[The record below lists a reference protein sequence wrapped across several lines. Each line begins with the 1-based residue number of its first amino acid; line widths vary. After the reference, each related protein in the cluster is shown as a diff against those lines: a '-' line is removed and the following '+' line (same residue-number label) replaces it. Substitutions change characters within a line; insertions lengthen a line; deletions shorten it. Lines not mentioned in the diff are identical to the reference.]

1 MNKNH
6 SLGSDALQLTM
17 SKMVVLIISMVTGML
32 LSRFRSFE
40 EYGTYSQ
47 ITMVVT
53 MVTTIVMM
61 GLPNSLNYF
70 LAKADTN
77 EERRHF
83 LSVYYTASTA
93 LSLLVGIVL
102 VCITPL
108 LVAYFQNPLIKNF
121 IYFLALFPWTKIICS
136 SVENVLV
143 VYRKT
148 GFIAVYRIANSISL
162 LGIIVLVQL
171 MNWSFSVYML
181 LYLLVEAVFTLWV
194 YTIVYCNAGSIGFS
208 FDFHLIKTILVFSI
222 PLGLASM
229 VGTLN
234 VELDKFVIG
243 GMMGTEKLAIY
254 TNASK
259 EMPVTI
265 IASSITAVLMPQMVR
280 MLKNG
285 KKTDA
290 VKLWGNATALS
301 FTVICFLAFA
311 LFVFAPEVMTV
322 LYSEKY
328 ISGTPVFRVYSLV
341 LLLRCT
347 YFGMILNTTGHTKF
361 IFYSSLGSLA
371 LNLALNYLFYYLVG
385 FIGPAI
391 ASFVSQLFIDIL
403 QLIWSARLLK
413 ISFSKIFPWKYLAAV
428 LLFNI
433 ASAAVFMLLK
443 MVIPLENYVGAVLE
457 AIILGIVW
465 FIFVALLQAKKIKQ
479 QWINIKGE

>member
-1 MNKNH
+1 MNNSR
-6 SLGSDALQLTM
+6 SLGSNALQLTA
-17 SKMVVLIISMVTGML
+17 SKMVALLISIVTGML

-47 ITMVVT
+47 ITMVIT
-53 MVTTIVMM
+53 MATTMVMM

-70 LAKADTN
+70 LAKADTDA
-77 EERRHF
+77 ERRHF
-83 LSVYYTASTA
+83 LSVYYSMSTV
-93 LSLLVGIVL
+93 LSLLVGVIL
-102 VCITPL
+102 VCITPI
-108 LVAYFQNPLIKNF
+108 LVSYFNNSLIKNF

-181 LYLLVEAVFTLWV
+181 LYLLVESVFALWV
-194 YTIVYCNAGSIGFS
+194 YLIAYRTSGSIGVS
-208 FDFHLIKTILVFSI
+208 FDFRLIKTILTFSI

-265 IASSITAVLMPQMVR
+265 IANSITAVLMPQMVCL
-280 MLKNG
+280 MKDG

-290 VKLWGNATALS
+290 VKLWGNATVLS
-301 FTVICFLAFA
+301 FTVICFLSFT
-311 LFVFAPEVMTV
+311 LFVFAPEVMTI

-328 ISGTPVFRVYSLV
+328 VSGSSVFRVYSL
-341 LLLRCT
+341 LLMLRCT
-347 YFGMILNTTGHTKF
+347 YFGMILNTNGHTKF
-361 IFYSSLGSLA
+361 IFYSSLGSLV
-371 LNLALNYLFYYLVG
+371 LNLGLNYLFYYLFG

-391 ASFVSQLFIDIL
+391 ASLISQFIVDIL
-403 QLIWSARLLK
+403 QLVWSAKLLK
-413 ISFSKIFPWKYLAAV
+413 IRFTSIFPWRRLAAV
-428 LLFNI
+428 LLLNI
-433 ASAAVFMLLK
+433 ASAAIFTLLK
-443 MVIPLENYVGAVLE
+443 VFIPLENYVGSVLE
-457 AIILGIVW
+457 AIILGFVW
-465 FIFVALLQAKKIKQ
+465 FIFSALLQMKNVKQ
-479 QWINIKGE
+479 EWNNIKIS

>member
-1 MNKNH
+1 MNKSR
-6 SLGSDALQLTM
+6 SLGSDVLQLTI
-17 SKMVVLIISMVTGML
+17 SKMLVLMISMVTGML

-40 EYGTYSQ
+40 EYGIYSQ
-47 ITMVVT
+47 ITMVIT
-53 MVTTIVMM
+53 MVTTIVML

-70 LAKADTN
+70 LAKADTDG
-77 EERRHF
+77 ERKHF
-83 LSVYYTASTA
+83 LSVYYSMSTV
-93 LSLLVGIVL
+93 LSLLVGVIL

-108 LVAYFQNPLIKNF
+108 LTVYFKNPLIKNF

-148 GFIAVYRIANSISL
+148 GLIAVYRIANSISL
-162 LGIIVLVQL
+162 LAIIVLVQL
-171 MNWSFSVYML
+171 MNWTFGAYML
-181 LYLLVEAVFTLWV
+181 LYLLVEAVFACWV
-194 YTIVYCNAGSIGFS
+194 YLIAYRNAGSIVIS
-208 FDFHLIKTILVFSI
+208 FDFCLIKKILTFSI

-259 EMPVTI
+259 EMPVTV
-265 IASSITAVLMPQMVR
+265 IATSITAVLMPQMVR
-280 MLKNG
+280 LMKDG

-290 VKLWGNATALS
+290 VKLWGNATSLS
-301 FTVICFLAFA
+301 FTAVCFLALA

-328 ISGTPVFRVYSLV
+328 ISGVSVFRIYSLI

-361 IFYSSLGSLA
+361 IFYSSLGPLA
-371 LNLALNYLFYYLVG
+371 LNLALNYLFYYLFG
-385 FIGPAI
+385 FIGPAV
-391 ASFVSQLFIDIL
+391 ASFVSQLLINGI
-403 QLIWSARLLK
+403 QLIFSAK
-413 ISFSKIFPWKYLAAV
+413 TVEISFREIFPWKRLFKILVFNAV
-428 LLFNI
+428 L
-433 ASAAVFMLLK
+433 ASVFLLLK
-443 MVIPLENYVGAVLE
+443 TVLPIEVYVGEIFESV
-457 AIILGIVW
+457 ILGIVW
-465 FIFVALLQAKKIKQ
+465 FILAALAQMKTVKHDWNSIKS
-479 QWINIKGE
+479 N

>member
-1 MNKNH
+1 MSKSR

-17 SKMVVLIISMVTGML
+17 SKMVVLVISMASGML

-53 MVTTIVMM
+53 MATTIVMM

-70 LAKADTN
+70 LAKADSDG
-77 EERRHF
+77 ERRHF
-83 LSVYYTASTA
+83 LSVYYSMSTV
-93 LSLLVGIVL
+93 LSLLVGVIL

-108 LVAYFQNPLIKNF
+108 LTAYFKNPLIKNF

-148 GFIAVYRIANSISL
+148 GFIAVYRIANSIIL

-181 LYLLVEAVFTLWV
+181 LYLLVEAIFALWV
-194 YTIVYCNAGSIGFS
+194 YLIAYRNAGSIGVC
-208 FDFHLIKTILVFSI
+208 FDFRLIKTILTFSI

-243 GMMGTEKLAIY
+243 GMMDTERLAIY

-265 IASSITAVLMPQMVR
+265 IATSITAVLMPQMVR
-280 MLKNG
+280 LMKDG

-301 FTVICFLAFA
+301 FTIICFIAFA

-328 ISGTPVFRVYSLV
+328 ASGASVFRVYSLV

-371 LNLALNYLFYYLVG
+371 LNLVLNYLFYYLFG
-385 FIGPAI
+385 FIGPAV
-391 ASFVSQLFIDIL
+391 ASLISQLLIDFL
-403 QLIWSARLLK
+403 QLLWSSRLLK
-413 ISFSKIFPWKYLAAV
+413 IRFYGIFPWRRLAAV
-428 LLFNI
+428 LLINI
-433 ASAAVFMLLK
+433 VAAAVFMLLK
-443 MVIPLENYVGAVLE
+443 LLLPLEGYVGAVWE
-457 AIILGIVW
+457 AVILGVVW
-465 FIFVALLQAKKIKQ
+465 FVLATLLQMKRIKRD
-479 QWINIKGE
+479 WINIKSN

>member
-1 MNKNH
+1 MNKSR

-17 SKMVVLIISMVTGML
+17 SKMVVLVISMASGML

-47 ITMVVT
+47 IIMVVT

-70 LAKADTN
+70 LAKADTD

-83 LSVYYTASTA
+83 LSVYYSMSTV
-93 LSLLVGIVL
+93 LSLLVGVIL
-102 VCITPL
+102 VCITPV
-108 LVAYFQNPLIKNF
+108 LVSYFKNPLIKNF

-181 LYLLVEAVFTLWV
+181 LYLLVEAVFALWV
-194 YTIVYCNAGSIGFS
+194 YAIAYRNAGSIGVS
-208 FDFHLIKTILVFSI
+208 FDFRLIKTILNFSI

-265 IASSITAVLMPQMVR
+265 IATSITAVLMPQMVR
-280 MLKNG
+280 LMKDG
-285 KKTDA
+285 KKTYA
-290 VKLWGNATALS
+290 VKLWGNATSLS
-301 FTVICFLAFA
+301 FTVICFIAFA
-311 LFVFAPEVMTV
+311 LIVFAPEVMTV

-328 ISGTPVFRVYSLV
+328 VSGASVFRIYSLV

-347 YFGMILNTTGHTKF
+347 YFGIILNTTGHTKF

-371 LNLALNYLFYYLVG
+371 LNLVLNYLFYYLFG
-385 FIGPAI
+385 FIGPAV
-391 ASFVSQLFIDIL
+391 ASLISQLLIDLL
-403 QLIWSARLLK
+403 QLLWSSRLLK
-413 ISFSKIFPWKYLAAV
+413 IRFSGIFPWRRLAAI
-428 LLFNI
+428 LLINI
-433 ASAAVFMLLK
+433 AAAAVFMLLK
-443 MVIPLENYVGAVLE
+443 LLLPLEGYVGAVWE
-457 AIILGIVW
+457 AVILGIVW
-465 FIFVALLQAKKIKQ
+465 FVLAALLQMKRIKRD
-479 QWINIKGE
+479 WINIKSN

>member
-1 MNKNH
+1 MNKSR

-17 SKMVVLIISMVTGML
+17 SKMVVLAISMVSGML

-47 ITMVVT
+47 ITMVIT
-53 MVTTIVMM
+53 LATTIVMM

-70 LAKADTN
+70 LAKADN
-77 EERRHF
+77 DEERRHF
-83 LSVYYTASTA
+83 LSVYYSASTV
-93 LSLLVGIVL
+93 LSLLVGVIL
-102 VCITPL
+102 VSITPL
-108 LVAYFQNPLIKNF
+108 LTAYFKNPLIKNF
-121 IYFLALFPWTKIICS
+121 IYFIALFPWTKIICS

-162 LGIIVLVQL
+162 LSIIVLVQL
-171 MNWSFSVYML
+171 MNWSFGIYML
-181 LYLLVEAVFTLWV
+181 LYLLVEAVFALWV
-194 YTIVYCNAGSIGFS
+194 YLIAYRNAGSIGVC
-208 FDFHLIKTILVFSI
+208 FDFRLIKTILNFSI

-265 IASSITAVLMPQMVR
+265 IATSITAVLMPQMVR
-280 MLKNG
+280 LMKDG

-290 VKLWGNATALS
+290 VKLWGNATVLS
-301 FTVICFLAFA
+301 FTIICFLSFA
-311 LFVFAPEVMTV
+311 LFVFAPEVITV

-328 ISGTPVFRVYSLV
+328 VSGASVFRVYSL
-341 LLLRCT
+341 LLMLRCT

-371 LNLALNYLFYYLVG
+371 LNLVLNYLFYYLLG

-391 ASFVSQLFIDIL
+391 ASLISQLLIDIL
-403 QLIWSARLLK
+403 QLIWSSRLLK
-413 ISFSKIFPWKYLAAV
+413 IRFSEIFPWRRLAVV
-428 LLFNI
+428 LLLNI
-433 ASAAVFMLLK
+433 ASAAIFTLLK
-443 MVIPLENYVGAVLE
+443 AFIPLENYVGAVLE
-457 AIILGIVW
+457 AISLGIVW
-465 FIFVALLQAKKIKQ
+465 FIFVALLQMKNIKQ
-479 QWINIKGE
+479 EWNNIKSN

>member
-1 MNKNH
+1 MNKSR

-17 SKMVVLIISMVTGML
+17 SKMVVLLISMVTGML

-47 ITMVVT
+47 IIMVIT
-53 MVTTIVMM
+53 LATTIVMM

-70 LAKADTN
+70 LAKADTD

-83 LSVYYTASTA
+83 LSVYYTASTV
-93 LSLLVGIVL
+93 LSLLVGVIL

-108 LVAYFQNPLIKNF
+108 LTAYFKNPLIKNF
-121 IYFLALFPWTKIICS
+121 IYFLAIFPWTKIICS

-181 LYLLVEAVFTLWV
+181 LYLLVEAVFALWV
-194 YTIVYCNAGSIGFS
+194 YLIAYRNAGSIGVS
-208 FDFHLIKTILVFSI
+208 FDFRLIKTILTFSI

-254 TNASK
+254 TNASR

-265 IASSITAVLMPQMVR
+265 IATSITAVLMPQMVR

-290 VKLWGNATALS
+290 VKLWGSATTLS
-301 FTVICFLAFA
+301 FAAICFFAVA
-311 LFVFAPEVMTV
+311 LFVFAPEVMTL

-328 ISGTPVFRVYSLV
+328 LPGTSVFRIYSMTLM
-341 LLLRCT
+341 LRCT
-347 YFGMILNTTGHTKF
+347 YFGMLLNVTGKTKF
-361 IFYSSLGSLA
+361 ILYSSIGSLV
-371 LNLALNYLFYYLVG
+371 LNISLNYILYYLLG
-385 FIGPAI
+385 FIGPAL
-391 ASFVSQLFIDIL
+391 ATFLSSFIMSFFQLVY
-403 QLIWSARLLK
+403 SAK
-413 ISFSKIFPWKYLAAV
+413 VCEIKFKTIFPWKNIFLLLLLISVTGGIV
-428 LLFNI
+428 LLSHKFISQYINSLL
-433 ASAAVFMLLK
+433 SAILIGLLWFVLLSLILYKPLLK
-443 MVIPLENYVGAVLE
+443 QWR
-457 AIILGIVW
+457 ILNV
-465 FIFVALLQAKKIKQ
+465 
-479 QWINIKGE
+479 

>member
-1 MNKNH
+1 MNKSR

-17 SKMVVLIISMVTGML
+17 SKMVVLLISMVTGML

-47 ITMVVT
+47 IIMVIT
-53 MVTTIVMM
+53 LATTIVMM

-70 LAKADTN
+70 LAKADTD

-83 LSVYYTASTA
+83 LSVYYTASTV
-93 LSLLVGIVL
+93 LSLLVGVIL

-108 LVAYFQNPLIKNF
+108 LTAYFKNPLIKNF
-121 IYFLALFPWTKIICS
+121 IYFLAIFPWTKIICS

-181 LYLLVEAVFTLWV
+181 LYLLVEAVFALWV
-194 YTIVYCNAGSIGFS
+194 YLIAYRNAGSIGVS
-208 FDFHLIKTILVFSI
+208 FDFRLIKTILTFSI

-254 TNASK
+254 TNASR

-265 IASSITAVLMPQMVR
+265 IATSITAVLMPQMVR

-301 FTVICFLAFA
+301 FTVICFIAFA

-328 ISGTPVFRVYSLV
+328 ASGASVFRVYSLV
-341 LLLRCT
+341 LSLRCT

-371 LNLALNYLFYYLVG
+371 LNLALNYLFYYLFG

-391 ASFVSQLFIDIL
+391 ASLISQLLIDLL
-403 QLIWSARLLK
+403 QLLWSSRLLK
-413 ISFSKIFPWKYLAAV
+413 IRFSEIFPWRRLAAV
-428 LLFNI
+428 LLINI
-433 ASAAVFMLLK
+433 AAAAVFMLLK
-443 MVIPLENYVGAVLE
+443 LLLPLEGYVGAVWE
-457 AIILGIVW
+457 AVILGVVW
-465 FIFVALLQAKKIKQ
+465 FVLAALLQMKKIKRD
-479 QWINIKGE
+479 WINIKSN